1 MTPSPSPTSLAASFS
16 FFLRFFAS
24 FALSNRVHVTTCA
37 YVRLLRGSLAL
48 CFFPA
53 RSLSGRAEM
62 KTFWRFRLCE
72 ATFCSQARG
81 DVRGEGRT
89 ARLSL
94 LPLFFHLLQR
104 SLLFFFCSVFVCLV
118 YFFSPFALVCGEWA
132 VRIAVSVPYHSHHT
146 FFSIFLSFCSSRGRT
161 SRFRLCGEGE
171 GWHSDVLRLQQA
183 LAVFVRGRSTDGRV
197 FASFLLPW

>member
-104 SLLFFFCSVFVCLV
+104 SLLFFF
-118 YFFSPFALVCGEWA
+118 A
-132 VRIAVSVPYHSHHT
+132 R
-146 FFSIFLSFCSSRGRT
+146 FL
-161 SRFRLCGEGE
+161 
-171 GWHSDVLRLQQA
+171 
-183 LAVFVRGRSTDGRV
+183 
-197 FASFLLPW
+197 FASFTSFRLSLWFAANGRSELLFRSLTTLTTLSFPSFYRFAQVEEEPAAFVCVERERDGTLTCCVFNRR